1 MTTNQQSTP
10 KKSALSIIAGMK
22 ETASYEDMIYELYIM
37 QKIEQGKRD
46 VAEGRVYSQTEAKQ
60 YLHQKH
66 LSIRRL
72 KSVKT
77 LPSQGFDVCNL

>member
-1 MTTNQQSTP
+1 MRINQQSTP

-60 YLHQKH
+60 YLHQW
-66 LSIRRL
+66 L
-72 KSVKT
+72 K
-77 LPSQGFDVCNL
+77 